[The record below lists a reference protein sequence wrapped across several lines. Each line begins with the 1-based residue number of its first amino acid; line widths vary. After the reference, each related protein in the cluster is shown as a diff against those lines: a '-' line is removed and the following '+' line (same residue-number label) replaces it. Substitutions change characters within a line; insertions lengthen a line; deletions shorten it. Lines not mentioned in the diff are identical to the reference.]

1 MENSLAVN
9 ITGSVGSNISV
20 TCSYPE
26 TYQNNSKFFCQMSS
40 SFALG
45 DVCVHITQQ
54 ETRSEQG
61 RLVLLDDTSAHV
73 LTANI
78 SRLAPEDSGKYW
90 CGVDIAQLPDF
101 TLEIWITVTKEH
113 PPEQTTDLFPKE
125 PGVIVGFAS
134 TESYSRFMMMVAFI
148 CVGALFFVCLFGLF
162 QVLKRNSC
170 SNSGLVLHYSKAIS
184 NPVVDDHQRINLPDL
199 PKVQNEKEEL
209 YKTTNPDHTN
219 TKPVDR
225 DSYYIDVVSAQTK
238 DEIYTDLDSNRQTC
252 LRDTSCA
259 KIGYEGKYIT
269 FKAVYPPDYET
280 NTKYFGRTHDFFS
293 FEKLVETS
301 HPNRWAKQGAFH
313 FIRQHVSALP
323 YRQNLEIGRRGFWQL
338 LIGTST
344 RANHRPVPKRA
355 WRQVIVGFASTESYS
370 RFMMMVAFICVGA
383 LFFVC
388 LFGLFQVLKR
398 NSCSN
403 SGLVLHYSKAI
414 SNPVVDDHQR
424 INLPDLPKVQNE
436 KEELYRTTNPDH
448 TNTKPDN
455 RVLYNIDVVSA
466 QTKDE
471 IHTDLDSN
479 RQSHVYQSL
488 TADSLHQS
496 IYHTTDQKT
505 D

>member
-1 MENSLAVN
+1 MENSLAVT

-78 SRLAPEDSGKYW
+78 SGLAPEDSGKYW

-101 TLEIWITVTKEH
+101 TLEIWITVTK
-113 PPEQTTDLFPKE
+113 
-125 PGVIVGFAS
+125 A
-134 TESYSRFMMMVAFI
+134 
-148 CVGALFFVCLFGLF
+148 
-162 QVLKRNSC
+162 
-170 SNSGLVLHYSKAIS
+170 
-184 NPVVDDHQRINLPDL
+184 
-199 PKVQNEKEEL
+199 
-209 YKTTNPDHTN
+209 
-219 TKPVDR
+219 
-225 DSYYIDVVSAQTK
+225 
-238 DEIYTDLDSNRQTC
+238 C

-259 KIGYEGKYIT
+259 KIGYEGKDITFKAVYPPDYETNTKYFGRTHDFFSFEKLVETSNCYKMKQEKARLDHIYSWFGSPLLKGYIKPSGACLRDTSCAKIGYEGKDIT

-301 HPNRWAKQGAFH
+301 HPNR
-313 FIRQHVSALP
+313 
-323 YRQNLEIGRRGFWQL
+323 
-338 LIGTST
+338 T
-344 RANHRPVPKRA
+344 NHRPVPKRA

-424 INLPDLPKVQNE
+424 INLSDLPKVQNE

-448 TNTKPDN
+448 TNTKPDD
-455 RVLYNIDVVSA
+455 RVFYNIDVVSA
-466 QTKDE
+466 QTKDQ
-471 IHTDLDSN
+471 IYTDQDSN
-479 RQSHVYQSL
+479 RRSHVYQSL
-488 TADSLHQS
+488 TANSLQEL

>member
-1 MENSLAVN
+1 MRTTTSISFSVLGLSALWLMENSLAVN

-125 PGVIVGFAS
+125 PG
-134 TESYSRFMMMVAFI
+134 
-148 CVGALFFVCLFGLF
+148 
-162 QVLKRNSC
+162 
-170 SNSGLVLHYSKAIS
+170 
-184 NPVVDDHQRINLPDL
+184 
-199 PKVQNEKEEL
+199 
-209 YKTTNPDHTN
+209 
-219 TKPVDR
+219 
-225 DSYYIDVVSAQTK
+225 
-238 DEIYTDLDSNRQTC
+238 
-252 LRDTSCA
+252 
-259 KIGYEGKYIT
+259 
-269 FKAVYPPDYET
+269 
-280 NTKYFGRTHDFFS
+280 
-293 FEKLVETS
+293 
-301 HPNRWAKQGAFH
+301 
-313 FIRQHVSALP
+313 
-323 YRQNLEIGRRGFWQL
+323 
-338 LIGTST
+338 
-344 RANHRPVPKRA
+344 
-355 WRQVIVGFASTESYS
+355 ESYS